1 MKAKTKKLIKNVLI
15 AVGVIAVAWFAFVR
29 KMFAAP
35 VEPVKR
41 GVDIVPG
48 TQVLSAADQVRKD
61 YPNAEATLRE
71 LDAYNKSRMIPTF
84 GGGVLM
90 SHLNWA
96 KGKDLKVH
104 PVRIGYS
111 RAITYDYHTA
121 MKHAKI
127 FGII

>member
-1 MKAKTKKLIKNVLI
+1 MKSKAKNVLKNVLI
-15 AVGVIAVAWFAFVR
+15 AVVVIAVAWFTFLQR
-29 KMFAAP
+29 LFQKP

-48 TQVLSAADQVRKD
+48 SQVLSAADQVRKD

-111 RAITYDYHTA
+111 RAINYDYQTA